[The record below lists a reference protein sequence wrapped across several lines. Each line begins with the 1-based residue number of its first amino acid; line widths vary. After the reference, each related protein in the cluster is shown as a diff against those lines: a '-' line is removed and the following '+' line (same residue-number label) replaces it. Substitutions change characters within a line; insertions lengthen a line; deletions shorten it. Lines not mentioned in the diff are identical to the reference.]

1 MGALGLG
8 GGAKQSIPIG
18 GFVCNRQMKVLGLE
32 NEVRP
37 IRSLDQRRTRE
48 GLLFD
53 STRPI
58 SQYESPLTDPSTVIR
73 QYVLLGL
80 LARL

>member
-32 NEVRP
+32 
-37 IRSLDQRRTRE
+37 S
-48 GLLFD
+48 
-53 STRPI
+53 
-58 SQYESPLTDPSTVIR
+58 
-73 QYVLLGL
+73 
-80 LARL
+80 